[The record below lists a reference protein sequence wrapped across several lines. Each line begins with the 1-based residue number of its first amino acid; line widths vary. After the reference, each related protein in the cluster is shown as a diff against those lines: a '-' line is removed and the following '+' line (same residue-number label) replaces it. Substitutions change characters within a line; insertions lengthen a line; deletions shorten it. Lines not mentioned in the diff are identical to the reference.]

1 MKEKIGTIVAAF
13 NDRHDNLGVKVEFS
27 DEIGNAFRQTIVVKV
42 EGSLDTDNSQAF
54 YCFACDVV
62 EASAFFSEIKFDLA
76 GLEYVSTTGIGSL
89 VSVFSFARQ
98 EDVEISI
105 VNMNGK
111 IRSLIDALGLTPFIK
126 VMGAA

>member
-1 MKEKIGTIVAAF
+1 MIEKIETIAAVF
-13 NDRHDNLGVKVEFS
+13 NDRHENLRTRVEFP
-27 DEIGNAFRQTIVVKV
+27 DDFGNTFRQTIVVKV
-42 EGSLDTDNSQAF
+42 EGSLDTENSQDF

-62 EASAFFSEIKFDLA
+62 EASTFFSEIRLDLA
-76 GLEYVSTTGIGSL
+76 GLEYVSTTGIGAL
-89 VSVFSFARQ
+89 VSIFSFSRQ
-98 EDVEISI
+98 EDVELTI